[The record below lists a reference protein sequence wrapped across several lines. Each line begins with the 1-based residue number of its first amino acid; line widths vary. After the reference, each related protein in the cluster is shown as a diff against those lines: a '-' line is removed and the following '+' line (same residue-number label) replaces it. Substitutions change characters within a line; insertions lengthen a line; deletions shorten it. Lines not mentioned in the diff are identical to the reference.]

1 VSGAKIRDN
10 FYLISLGEE
19 TWRPL
24 DNTMFVPRQ
33 HNIRRQYKNATG
45 IAEKSIPFMD
55 VQIPA
60 TAAPVAASVLLCNG
74 KKLTSE

>member
-1 VSGAKIRDN
+1 
-10 FYLISLGEE
+10 
-19 TWRPL
+19 
-24 DNTMFVPRQ
+24 MFVPRQ